1 MHCPEDRCCTADNF
15 DEDHSAD
22 ASSPHPAR
30 LVGWFASKAKPEE
43 FNARRLGYMAMYK
56 SILVLVALFL
66 TETPPPVV
74 AQPLAKCTV
83 GQQVTDSEGKT
94 GVIVSGEKNLCQVK
108 YADGLIYGWIYWN
121 LHPANDANPS
131 LSGWLSGPPSPD
143 PPSKNPVGSL
153 PLLLRPTQNNLLSYR
168 ADSRGQVTLEAK
180 VNGVPIRF
188 LVDTGASLVFL
199 SAKDARAIGFSP
211 SGLAF
216 NKRAQTAN
224 GPVDVA
230 PVLLR
235 EVRIGQLAI
244 DAVPAA
250 VIANLE
256 VSVLGM
262 SFLQRLKGFAM
273 QNGTLTI
280 QW

>member
-1 MHCPEDRCCTADNF
+1 MHCPEQCCCAADNF

-22 ASSPHPAR
+22 VAPHPAR
-30 LVGWFASKAKPEE
+30 LIRWIASKAKPEE
-43 FNARRLGYMAMYK
+43 FNARRLGHMVMYK

-66 TETPPPVV
+66 ETPSHVV
-74 AQPLAKCTV
+74 AQPLAKCTI
-83 GQQVTDSEGKT
+83 GQQVTDSEGKI
-94 GVIVSGEKNLCQVK
+94 GVIVSGDKNLCQVK

-121 LHPANDANPS
+121 LHPANDPNPS
-131 LSGWLSGPPSPD
+131 LSDSLSGPPSPD
-143 PPSKNPVGSL
+143 PPSKNPIGSL
-153 PLLLRPTQNNLLSYR
+153 PLLLRPTQNNVLSYR
-168 ADSRGQVTLEAK
+168 ADSRGQITLEAK

-199 SAKDARAIGFSP
+199 SAKDARAVGFSP
-211 SGLAF
+211 GGLAF

-235 EVRIGQLAI
+235 EVRIEQLAI